1 MNRHLERWI
10 VAHRFAPVD
19 DVFVWLTRIGSWGY
33 VWLALGL
40 AVALARRRLRPFVLV
55 LLADAAAEGL
65 GDGIKVAV
73 GEQRP
78 HVPGSSRS
86 RSRPRSRPRTPRRA
100 SRARPVLSALVPR
113 AAPGFFALAT
123 AIAYSRLYVGV
134 HWPLDVVAGAALGV
148 ATALLL
154 LGASRRRSR
163 GAPRRG

>member
-1 MNRHLERWI
+1 M
-10 VAHRFAPVD
+10 
-19 DVFVWLTRIGSWGY
+19 TRIGSWGY

-78 HVPGSSRS
+78 HVPRLVPLPQSPSFPS
-86 RSRPRSRPRTPRRA
+86 THSATSFACAT
-100 SRARPVLSALVPR
+100 VLSALVPR